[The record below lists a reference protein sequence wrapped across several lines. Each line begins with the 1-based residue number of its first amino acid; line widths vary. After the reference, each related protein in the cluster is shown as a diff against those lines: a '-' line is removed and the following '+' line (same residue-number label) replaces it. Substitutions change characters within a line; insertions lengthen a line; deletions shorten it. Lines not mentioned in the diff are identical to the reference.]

1 MSFYFA
7 EKLLNASKQEIT
19 LQEQESQRKKKEF
32 EDHER
37 QLKEKLAMVKLDK
50 NFIFSKFSLKIKQ
63 AEALQRQKEAE
74 ADSLAKAS
82 RKEDVELLAKMK
94 KNEAYLKGD
103 IERLKRESE
112 KNNTTWEKKFEILK
126 KR

>member
-1 MSFYFA
+1 
-7 EKLLNASKQEIT
+7 
-19 LQEQESQRKKKEF
+19 
-32 EDHER
+32 
-37 QLKEKLAMVKLDK
+37 
-50 NFIFSKFSLKIKQ
+50 
-63 AEALQRQKEAE
+63 LQRQKEAE

-103 IERLKRESE
+103 IERIKREIE